1 MAKKEN
7 ANPREAA
14 QRLTEELRER
24 AGPNLRSVV
33 LHGSVARDEAV
44 PGVSDVNVLVLLESA
59 GPDELRAIA
68 PLARRWLESAG
79 APPLIV
85 PESEWARAADV
96 FAIEVADMK
105 DVHELLFGVD
115 PVATLDVRRNELRLQ
130 TERELRG
137 KLLQLREGTLLA
149 AESPTELG
157 WLLTAALPSFT
168 AYMRATLRLADRDV
182 PADTPSVIIATAETI
197 GADPAPF
204 AVVWEARRAGRKFEA
219 SIGDAVVADYYG
231 LAERMADHVDRL
243 PGRP

>member
-1 MAKKEN
+1 MARKKSN

-14 QRLTEELRER
+14 AELTAALRER

-33 LHGSVARDEAV
+33 LHGSVARNEAV
-44 PGVSDVNVLVLLESA
+44 AGVSDVNVLVLLENA
-59 GPDELRAIA
+59 GPEDLRPIA
-68 PLARRWLESAG
+68 PLARDWLESAG
-79 APPLIV
+79 APPLILTAA
-85 PESEWARAADV
+85 EWSRAADV

-105 DVHELLFGVD
+105 DAHELLFGSD
-115 PVATLDVRRNELRLQ
+115 PVASLEIRRNELRLQ

-168 AYMRATLRLADRDV
+168 AYMRATLRLTGRDV
-182 PADTPSVIIATAETI
+182 PSDTPSVMIATAETI
-197 GADPAPF
+197 AGDPSPF
-204 AVVWEARRAGRKFEA
+204 AAVWEARHAGRKFEA
-219 SIGDAVVADYYG
+219 KIDDAVVADYYG

-243 PGRP
+243 P

>member
-1 MAKKEN
+1 MAKHAN

-14 QRLTEELRER
+14 ERLTAGLRER

-33 LHGSVARDEAV
+33 LHGSVARNEAV
-44 PGVSDVNVLVLLESA
+44 AGVSDVNVLVLLAEA

-68 PLARRWLESAG
+68 PLAREWLDSAG
-79 APPLIV
+79 APPLILT
-85 PESEWARAADV
+85 EREWARAADV

-105 DVHELLFGVD
+105 DAHELLFGSD
-115 PVATLDVRRNELRLQ
+115 PVASLDVKRSELRLQ

-137 KLLQLREGTLLA
+137 KLLQLREATLLA

-168 AYMRATLRLADRDV
+168 AFMRATLRLAGRDV
-182 PADTPSVIIATAETI
+182 PADTSSVIIATAETI
-197 GADPAPF
+197 AADPSPF
-204 AVVWEARRAGRKFEA
+204 AAVWEERSRGRRIEA
-219 SIGDAVVADYYG
+219 KIDDAIVADYYG

-243 PGRP
+243 P

>member
-1 MAKKEN
+1 MAKN
-7 ANPREAA
+7 RNPREAA
-14 QRLTEELRER
+14 EQLTAGLRER

-44 PGVSDVNVLVLLESA
+44 AGVSDVNVLVLLDEA
-59 GPDELRAIA
+59 GPDDLRAIA
-68 PLARRWLESAG
+68 PLARDWLASAG
-79 APPLIV
+79 GPPLILT
-85 PESEWARAADV
+85 EREWARAADV

-105 DVHELLFGVD
+105 ERHELLYGMD
-115 PVATLDVRRNELRLQ
+115 PVATLEPKRNELRLQ

-168 AYMRATLRLADRDV
+168 AYMRATLRLAGRDV
-182 PADTPSVIIATAETI
+182 PGDTPSVIIATSETI
-197 GADPAPF
+197 GGDPAPF
-204 AVVWEARRAGRKFEA
+204 GEVWAARSAGRKLEA
-219 SIGDAVVADYYG
+219 KIDDPIVADYYG

-243 PGRP
+243 P